1 MAIRG
6 SNNYQV
12 LILVD
17 GVRVADPSRI
27 DNDFDLNFL
36 SLDQIDSIE
45 ILKGGA
51 STLYGSAAAAVINIT
66 TKKIEGKSQL
76 NLGLYIRE
84 LKSLK
89 IPSMMP
95 SPICRTISTMLPL
108 LKNCNTK

>member
-17 GVRVADPSRI
+17 GVRVSDPSRI
-27 DNDFDLNFL
+27 DNDFDFNFL

-51 STLYGSAAAAVINIT
+51 STLYGSAAAAAVINIT
-66 TKKIEGKSQL
+66 TKKVEGKGQ
-76 NLGLYIRE
+76 LGLVFIQE
-84 LKSLK
+84 L
-89 IPSMMP
+89 
-95 SPICRTISTMLPL
+95 RL
-108 LKNCNTK
+108 LKTRITMRLATCLIP